1 MRMRRLKK
9 FDERE
14 AFVRDIMIKCTVED
28 KRYNAAADGDEYIDF
43 SALFGNDSPVYLEVG
58 CGMGG
63 FAAEFAK
70 RHPQIN
76 LLAVEINE
84 NVIIKAAER
93 TKAENIPNI
102 RYLCVSANYLD
113 RYIRDGAIERMFL
126 NFSCPYPKNRYES
139 HRLTSPV
146 FLKIYR
152 KILKNGAE
160 IHQKTDNMHF
170 FEYSIEQFSKHGFAL
185 QNLSLD
191 LHHSDF
197 EENIVTEYE
206 SKFASQGLPIYRLE
220 AVNRK

>member
-1 MRMRRLKK
+1 MRRLKK

-28 KRYNAAADGDEYIDF
+28 KRYNAAADGDEYIDLP
-43 SALFGNDSPVYLEVG
+43 ALFGNDSPVYLEVG

-93 TKAENIPNI
+93 TKAENIPNV

-113 RYIRDGAIERMFL
+113 RYIRDSAIERMFL

-146 FLKIYR
+146 FLRIYR

-197 EENIVTEYE
+197 EGNIVTEYE

-220 AVNRK
+220 AVNQK